1 MTFPIPIAHPHWGP
15 HFPDAAQQRFHWWRH
30 FPDAASPLA
39 STIGGYGP
47 TPAAVFVL
55 ELESGFQVTH
65 SWVTD
70 VENLKGYSGK
80 EQRVEV
86 IDAPKQLYKGTA
98 RLAGDDTRA
107 MRARIA
113 RYAAGGSAFG
123 LALPYEEMTLVA
135 AASGATVTV
144 SSAELA
150 MCDWKQ
156 PGQRVA
162 VADRNGNFVT
172 AVIQSVS
179 GQTVTLDVAPG
190 SAGPMGGAIMP
201 IVPIYLEPEQAF
213 PRYPAPGVE
222 AWTIDARAAIF
233 DFAPLQ
239 ANLTIS
245 GGALAGVTFRAKALG
260 LAGDATS
267 LQVDVTTLGIGITT
281 EMTEDPAPTQST
293 IVQAANGIATVGD
306 LRATLANST
315 WITMTGGADANVLTA
330 ADSFGPSFLL
340 GGTDA
345 GAVGTGAIVT
355 LYGDVPVWDRGL
367 ENESTI
373 TDSSHALTDMVDNDG
388 LPISIGTAN
397 EPDWGRAVMM
407 TSTARSEWQWLKLF
421 LATVRGRQCVFWLP
435 TFRDDLVWVAT
446 PTTTSITIDGPSE
459 GSGDFLAW
467 WPSQRDRLQVRH
479 TDGTVEY
486 TQITAY
492 TNNGDGTLTLTLADA
507 ITTSSV
513 EMLSWLER
521 CHWEKDDVV
530 ITWTGNQFTLA
541 PIARGVQQ

>member
-1 MTFPIPIAHPHWGP
+1 M
-15 HFPDAAQQRFHWWRH
+15 HFPDAQ
-30 FPDAASPLA
+30 SSLA
-39 STIGGYGP
+39 SVVGGYGP

-113 RYAAGGSAFG
+113 RYAAAGSAFG

-135 AASGATVTV
+135 AASGSTVTV

-150 MCDWKQ
+150 LCDWQ
-156 PGQRVA
+156 NPGQRVA
-162 VADRNGNFVT
+162 VTDRNGNFVT

-179 GQTVTLDVAPG
+179 GQTITLDAAPG

-233 DFAPLQ
+233 DFAPQQ
-239 ANLTIS
+239 ASLTIAS
-245 GGALAGVTFRAKALG
+245 GALAGVTFRAKTLG

-267 LQVDVTTLGIGITT
+267 LQLDVTTLGIGITT
-281 EMTEDPAPTQST
+281 EMTEDPAPTQAT
-293 IVQAANGIATVGD
+293 IVQAANGIATVGN

-315 WITMTGGADANVLTA
+315 WITMTGGTDANVLTA
-330 ADSFGPSFLL
+330 ADSFGPSFLT

-345 GAVGTGAIVT
+345 GSVGTGASVT
-355 LYGDVPVWDRGL
+355 LYDGASVWDRGL

-421 LATVRGRQCVFWLP
+421 LATVRGRQCVFLLP

-459 GSGDFLAW
+459 ASGDFLAW

-507 ITTSSV
+507 ITTSDV
-513 EMLSWLER
+513 LMLSWLER
-521 CHWEKDDVV
+521 CHFEKDDVV